1 MSYQI
6 FGRAI
11 KNEYLALGTLLT
23 TVGVALSASGGKK
36 DTHVPASGSGKPTLE
51 QVKDTVKYTA
61 SSSEEEEFIKKFI
74 AGRGERFKTLV
85 DLLTSLCTLG
95 IITLATYNPTLQY
108 FLPLPLDC
116 VIFSKQILC
125 ITVLRLFAR
134 LW

>member
-1 MSYQI
+1 MPKTFYCIVNELSTTDQDEQYQEI
-6 FGRAI
+6 HRR
-11 KNEYLALGTLLT
+11 
-23 TVGVALSASGGKK
+23 
-36 DTHVPASGSGKPTLE
+36 
-51 QVKDTVKYTA
+51 
-61 SSSEEEEFIKKFI
+61 
-74 AGRGERFKTLV
+74 RGERFKTLV

-125 ITVLRLFAR
+125 ITVLRLLAR